1 METNATGTN
10 QLGLQNAGGASASL
24 AGNFNDFLNLL
35 TAQIQNQDPLSP
47 MDSNEF
53 TSQLVQFSA
62 VEQAITTNSNLSS
75 LIALEKA
82 NQITSAVGFLGT
94 KIEAFG
100 STNSLTNGQ
109 AEFSYGLGA
118 NATSTQIIIL
128 DDVGQ
133 TIFNTAGET
142 ASGHHTFVWNGLDN
156 NGTAQPDGKYSIL
169 VTSLDASGDPINTET
184 GIVGTVTGFETTGD
198 GSILLSLNGIGIP
211 ISDIVSV
218 SHDQSGSG
226 I

>member
-1 METNATGTN
+1 METNTIGTN
-10 QLGLQNAGGASASL
+10 PVGLQSAGASAAL
-24 AGNFNDFLNLL
+24 AENFDNFLNLL
-35 TAQIQNQDPLSP
+35 TTQIQNQDPLSP

-62 VEQAITTNSNLSS
+62 VEQAITTNTNLSS

-82 NQITSAVGFLGT
+82 NQLTGAVGFLGT
-94 KIEAFG
+94 EIEAFG
-100 STNSLTNGQ
+100 NTNSLTDGQ
-109 AEFSYGLGA
+109 AGFSYGLGA
-118 NATSTQIIIL
+118 NATSTQITIL
-128 DDVGQ
+128 DEVGQ
-133 TIFNTAGET
+133 TVFSTSGET
-142 ASGHHTFVWNGLDN
+142 ASGHHIFTWNGLDN

-169 VTSLDASGDPINTET
+169 VTALDANGDPISTET

-198 GSILLSLNGIGIP
+198 GSILLSLNGIGVP

-218 SHDQSGSG
+218 SPDQSGSG